1 MKGKFITFEGPE
13 GSGKSTQMEML
24 HSYLLKKG
32 YDCIKTHE
40 PGGTGVGEM
49 IRKIVLA
56 CPVRP
61 HDGLSGT
68 MPSSAGGAPLREAAR
83 GARDQNIADRA
94 ELLLMLADRAQ
105 HTAEVILPGL
115 NAGKIVLCDR
125 YNDSTVAYQGYGRGL
140 DLEEVRR
147 LCEYASLRLQPDLTF
162 LLDVEVATGLSRS
175 EGRRKSAGKQEVD
188 RFESAGRSFH
198 EKVRAGYLS
207 LAKDNP
213 NRIVV
218 LGPSQDIAQV
228 HAQIVRLT
236 ESLLCKP

>member
-49 IRKIVLA
+49 IRKIVL
-56 CPVRP
+56 
-61 HDGLSGT
+61 
-68 MPSSAGGAPLREAAR
+68 
-83 GARDQNIADRA
+83 GARDQNIADHA

-147 LCEYASLRLQPDLTF
+147 LCDYASLRLQPDLTF

-218 LGPSQDIAQV
+218 LGPSQDVAQV

>member
-24 HSYLLKKG
+24 HSYLLEKG

-49 IRKIVLA
+49 IRKIVL
-56 CPVRP
+56 
-61 HDGLSGT
+61 
-68 MPSSAGGAPLREAAR
+68 
-83 GARDQNIADRA
+83 GARDQNIADHA

-105 HTAEVILPGL
+105 HTAEVILPAL
-115 NAGKIVLCDR
+115 NAGRIVLCDR
-125 YNDSTVAYQGYGRGL
+125 YNDSTMAYQGYGRGL

-147 LCEYASLRLQPDLTF
+147 LCEYASLGLQPDLTF
-162 LLDVEVATGLSRS
+162 LLDVEVTTGLTRS
-175 EGRRKSAGKQEVD
+175 EGRRKSAGRQEVD

-207 LAKDNP
+207 LAKENP

-218 LGPSQDIAQV
+218 LGPSCDIREIHEQV
-228 HAQIVRLT
+228 VRHAETVLRT
-236 ESLLCKP
+236 A

>member
-13 GSGKSTQMEML
+13 GSGKSTQIEML
-24 HSYLLKKG
+24 HCYLLKKG

-49 IRKIVLA
+49 IRKIVL
-56 CPVRP
+56 
-61 HDGLSGT
+61 
-68 MPSSAGGAPLREAAR
+68 
-83 GARDQNIADRA
+83 GAREQNIADRA

-105 HTAEVILPGL
+105 HTAEVILPAL
-115 NAGKIVLCDR
+115 NAGKVVLCDR
-125 YNDSTVAYQGYGRGL
+125 YNDSTMAYQGYGRGL

-218 LGPSQDIAQV
+218 LGPSQDVAQV